1 MTRWEAN
8 AASLPSAKHEFCG
21 FTSVMSVSPGSR
33 FVEGLNI
40 GLLLLSADYRVVG
53 MNAFAR
59 RTLGLAPSELG
70 KPVLQYHAPKSRD
83 LVTDLLRQTLEE
95 QSGAPVAMIIDVLS
109 KVLMISVSKLEVTAS
124 ASGPFF
130 VASFVDVTA
139 QTGATVNPHSGR
151 VELKKFPIYHKR
163 DLLFLDARSIY
174 FFAADKNY
182 CRVFSDDGTYYV
194 QLTLKQVLQRCTE
207 PGFAMTHKSYV
218 VNLEHVSEIR
228 RDRCQYAIVFDRKDI
243 PHVPVARRRL
253 NDLKAA
259 LGLM

>member
-1 MTRWEAN
+1 
-8 AASLPSAKHEFCG
+8 
-21 FTSVMSVSPGSR
+21 
-33 FVEGLNI
+33 
-40 GLLLLSADYRVVG
+40 

-59 RTLGLAPSELG
+59 RTLRLYSSELG
-70 KPVLQYHAPKSRD
+70 KPVLHYHAPKNRN
-83 LVTDLLRQTLEE
+83 LVTCLLRQTLEE

-109 KVLMISVSKLEVTAS
+109 KVLMISVSKLETADA

-139 QTGATVNPHSGR
+139 QTGATVNPDSR
-151 VELKKFPIYHKR
+151 LIELKKFPIYHKK

-182 CRVFSDDGTYYV
+182 CRVFSADDKYYV
-194 QLTLKQVLQRCTE
+194 QLTLKQVLQRCTG
-207 PGFAMTHKSYV
+207 PAFVMVHKSYV

-228 RDRCQYAIVFDRKDI
+228 RDHTQYTIVFDRKDV

-253 NDLKAA
+253 HDLKAA
-259 LGLM
+259 LGLIRPAHADLAPSSQI